1 MLEQLVQDFRYG
13 LRLLGKHRGFSAV
26 AISTLA
32 LGIAANTIIFG
43 LANALFLR
51 PPAITAP
58 DRVIRAYSNRHSN
71 TSFATYEDFRDRN
84 HTLTGLALFQG
95 VSLGLRTTGAPE
107 HVFGMAVTGNYFHV
121 LGVPAALGRPLLS
134 SDDVQGAPGVAV
146 LSDRAW
152 RTRFAGNP
160 HTIGQTL
167 AINGQSFTIVGVA
180 PSSFDGMLTPL
191 APELWITWTGP
202 AFATSTARN
211 SATNA
216 LRSGHMVG
224 RLRDNVA
231 RSQAQADLS
240 TLATAR
246 AQATGASNSGEV
258 TVYPATTLGDEI
270 QGGAAAFVS
279 LLSAIAGLILLIAC
293 VNLATLLLAR
303 ATTRGREIGVRRA
316 LGASR
321 GRLVRQL
328 LIEHLPLSLAGAAIA
343 FAIALAATRA
353 LTAWSPPAPVPLAL
367 DLRLDWRVM
376 TFLVVMALASTVA
389 LGLAPALQS
398 SRTEALAGLREGAST
413 TTPGRARLR
422 TLLMTAQVGMSTL
435 LLITGAVLVRSVVS
449 AHAIDPGFVSE
460 GVVAATVDLE
470 TRGYTPEQGA
480 RFYEQLL
487 TRLGSTPG
495 VRAASVIDIVPLT
508 LSNNTGA
515 FLKEGQAPPPPDRG
529 GELPVVYNNGVTRGH
544 FQTMS
549 IPLLAGRDF
558 TAADSIGRPNVA
570 IVNET
575 LAHQFWPGESAVGK
589 RVRNWEGGNNFGPW
603 IEVVGVARDSKY
615 VTVGEDPR
623 AFIYQPLAQAYT
635 PGGTVLVKAN
645 RDAPSVLPVLRAAVH
660 DIDPD
665 LPVFNANTLAAI
677 TGLSLLPVQFAAA
690 AAGGLGIVALVLV
703 AIGIFGVVSY
713 VVHQRTREIGIRM
726 ALGAQPGRVVQQLT
740 GQGVRLT
747 IIGLVLGL
755 AVSALATRLL
765 GRLLYGVGAT
775 DAFSFAAVA
784 AVLVLTVA
792 LAAYVPARR
801 ATRIDPISTLRY
813 E

>member
-1 MLEQLVQDFRYG
+1 MLEQLVHDFRYG
-13 LRLLGKHRGFSAV
+13 LRLLGKHRGFSVV

-51 PPAITAP
+51 PPAIAAP

-95 VSLGLRTTGAPE
+95 VSLSLRTTGAPE
-107 HVFGMAVTGNYFHV
+107 HVFGMTVTGNYFHV
-121 LGVPAALGRPLLS
+121 LGVSAALGRPLQS

-152 RTRFAGNP
+152 RARFAASP
-160 HTIGQTL
+160 RTIGQTM
-167 AINGQSFTIVGVA
+167 AINGHPFTIVGVA
-180 PSSFDGMLTPL
+180 PASFDGMLTPL
-191 APELWITWTGP
+191 APELWIAWNGP
-202 AFATSTARN
+202 AFA
-211 SATNA
+211 ATGTEGPA

-224 RLRDNVA
+224 RLRDHVSRA
-231 RSQAQADLS
+231 QAQADLS

-246 AQATGASNSGEV
+246 AQATQSNSSGMV

-303 ATTRGREIGVRRA
+303 ATTRGREIGIRRA
-316 LGASR
+316 LGAGR
-321 GRLVRQL
+321 GRLIRQL
-328 LIEHLPLSLAGAAIA
+328 LIEHLPLSLAGGAIA

-353 LTAWSPPAPVPLAL
+353 LTAWTPPAPVPLAL
-367 DLRLDWRVM
+367 DLHLDWRVM
-376 TFLVVMALASTVA
+376 TFLVALALASTVA
-389 LGLAPALQS
+389 LGLAPALHS
-398 SRTEALAGLREGAST
+398 SRTEALTGLREGAST
-413 TTPGRARLR
+413 TTPGRSRLR
-422 TLLMTAQVGMSTL
+422 ALLMTAQVGMSTL
-435 LLITGAVLVRSVVS
+435 LLITGAVLVRSVFS
-449 AHAIDPGFVSE
+449 AQAIDPGFDAE

-470 TRGYTPEQGA
+470 TRNYAPEQGA

-487 TRLGSTPG
+487 TRLESTGG
-495 VRAASVIDIVPLT
+495 VRAATIVDIVPLT
-508 LSNNTGA
+508 LSNSTRA
-515 FLKEGQAPPPPDRG
+515 LLKEGQAPPPPDRG
-529 GELPVVYNNGVTRGH
+529 GDLPLVYATGVTRGH
-544 FQTMS
+544 FQTMT
-549 IPLLAGRDF
+549 IPLLTGRDF
-558 TAADSIGRPNVA
+558 TGADTIGRPNVA
-570 IVNET
+570 IVNAT
-575 LAHQFWPGESAVGK
+575 LARLFWPGESALGK
-589 RVRNWEGGNNFGPW
+589 RVRNWEGGNSFGPW
-603 IEVVGVARDSKY
+603 MEVVGVARDSKY
-615 VTVGEDPR
+615 VTVGEDPK
-623 AFIYQPLAQAYT
+623 AFLYQPLAQAYT
-635 PGGTVLVKAN
+635 PSGTVLVKGTG
-645 RDAPSVLPVLRAAVH
+645 DAQSLLPVLRATVR
-660 DIDPD
+660 DIDPE
-665 LPVFNANTLAAI
+665 LPVFNANTLAAV

-690 AAGGLGIVALVLV
+690 AAAGLGVVALVLV

-713 VVHQRTREIGIRM
+713 VVRQRTREIGIRM
-726 ALGAQPGRVVQQLT
+726 ALGAQPGMVVQQLT

-747 IIGLVLGL
+747 IIGLALGL

-784 AVLVLTVA
+784 ALLVLTVA